1 VKVVCDSVS
10 AFVYRRVGEGVEYL
24 LMKRTPDRGGFWQ
37 PVSGT
42 IKKRETPEVTARREV
57 VEETGLEP
65 RSLVTLE
72 TVHTFHIPGKRRIYL
87 EPCFG
92 AEVDA
97 GEPTLSD
104 EHTEYRWLGVER
116 AAAAIPFSGLREALR
131 ELDSALATAQALE
144 QQGESDGIPQMRL
157 RFPR

>member
-1 VKVVCDSVS
+1 MKVVCDSVS
-10 AFVYRRVGEGVEYL
+10 AFVFRRTTDGIEYL
-24 LMKRTPDRGGFWQ
+24 LLKRTSDRGGFWQ

-72 TVHTFHIPGKRRIYL
+72 KVHTFHIPGKRRIYL

-92 AEVDA
+92 AEVGA

-104 EHTEYRWLGVER
+104 EHSEYRWLAVDR
-116 AAAAIPFSGLREALR
+116 AAAVIPFAGLRDALH
-131 ELDSALATAQALE
+131 ELDSALAAAQALE
-144 QQGESDGIPQMRL
+144 QQGDAGGIPQMRL
-157 RFPR
+157 RFPG